1 MKWKGMLKQAA
12 CAGAAY
18 VALPRLLHWLWQRG
32 SLGILMYHAVVEEPL
47 AVPDWCFIPV
57 QAFRRQ
63 MEYLQRYFRV
73 LPLREAVKELVSD
86 EIRRPTIALTFDDG
100 YQNNHDVVLPIL
112 RDLGLPATVFLVA
125 DLIGSDDTLWFCRLN
140 QAVTLTRCGK
150 LSWRGHEFPLV
161 TREER
166 GKTSALL
173 QNFLKGLPHD
183 DMLAGVEDILLRLG
197 SNPQEPIDRG
207 SPYRMLDFQAIR
219 AMAQSGL
226 IDFGA
231 HTNSHMILSRAPNQA
246 RLQAE
251 IMNSIQDTGPLAG
264 TSCRTFAYPN
274 GGPEDY
280 GTEDTRLLEKMG
292 IDVAV
297 TTIPEPNRP
306 STPVLEL
313 RRYGVG
319 VDCSG
324 PEFCCLVHHLDVGR
338 IFRASL
344 GS

>member
-1 MKWKGMLKQAA
+1 MLKQVT
-12 CAGAAY
+12 CSGAAY
-18 VALPRLLHWLWQRG
+18 IALPRFLHRLWWRR

-57 QAFRRQ
+57 QTFRRQ
-63 MEYLQRYFRV
+63 MVYLQKYFQV
-73 LPLREAVKELVSD
+73 LSLREAVKELVTDS
-86 EIRRPTIALTFDDG
+86 IRRPTIALTFDDG

-112 RDLGLPATVFLVA
+112 RDLGLPATVFLVT

-140 QAVTLTRCGK
+140 QAFTLTRCRN
-150 LSWRGHEFPLV
+150 LSWRGHEFPLC

-183 DMLAGVEDILLRLG
+183 EMLACAREIFLHLG
-197 SNPQEPIDRG
+197 SDPQEPIDRG
-207 SPYRMLDFQAIR
+207 SPYRMLDFQAIQT
-219 AMAQSGL
+219 MAQSGL

-231 HTNSHMILSRAPNQA
+231 HTSSHMILSRAPNQE

-251 IMNSIQDTGPLAG
+251 IRNSIRETARLVGAP
-264 TSCRTFAYPN
+264 CRAFAYPN
-274 GGPEDY
+274 GGSQDY
-280 GTEDTRLLEKMG
+280 GVEHTRLLEEMG

-297 TTIPEPNRP
+297 TTIPEPNTP

-319 VDCSG
+319 VDCSDA
-324 PEFCCLVHHLDVGR
+324 EFRCLVHHFDLRRVL
-338 IFRASL
+338 RASCML
-344 GS
+344 